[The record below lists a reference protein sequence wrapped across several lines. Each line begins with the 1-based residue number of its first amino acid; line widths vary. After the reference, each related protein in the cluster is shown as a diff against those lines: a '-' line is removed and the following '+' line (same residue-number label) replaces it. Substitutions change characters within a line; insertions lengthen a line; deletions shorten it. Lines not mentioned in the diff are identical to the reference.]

1 MAIIVLIIV
10 IVHFIHASLLMKTRF
25 NTLKS
30 LLNFIEEER
39 SSLGEKDYKQLVNR
53 YSGITRLYEPFPD
66 RESYSV
72 LYSNEQFANFVQK
85 ARKQNRYY
93 LTMTVAGFVALAVI
107 AFWME
112 NNPQ

>member
-1 MAIIVLIIV
+1 MAIIVLVIV

-25 NTLKS
+25 KTLKS

-39 SSLGEKDYKQLVNR
+39 SSLGERDYKQLVNR

-66 RESYSV
+66 KESYSV
-72 LYSNEQFANFVQK
+72 LYANAQFENFVLK
-85 ARKQNRYY
+85 ARKQSRYY
-93 LTMTVAGFVALAVI
+93 LTVTVAGFIVLAGI
-107 AFWME
+107 AFWLE

>member
-1 MAIIVLIIV
+1 MTIIVLIIV

-30 LLNFIEEER
+30 K
-39 SSLGEKDYKQLVNR
+39 SSLGEKNYKQLVNR

>member
-1 MAIIVLIIV
+1 MTIIVLIIV

-39 SSLGEKDYKQLVNR
+39 SS
-53 YSGITRLYEPFPD
+53 
-66 RESYSV
+66 
-72 LYSNEQFANFVQK
+72 
-85 ARKQNRYY
+85 RYY
-93 LTMTVAGFVALAVI
+93 LTMTVAGFVALAVT